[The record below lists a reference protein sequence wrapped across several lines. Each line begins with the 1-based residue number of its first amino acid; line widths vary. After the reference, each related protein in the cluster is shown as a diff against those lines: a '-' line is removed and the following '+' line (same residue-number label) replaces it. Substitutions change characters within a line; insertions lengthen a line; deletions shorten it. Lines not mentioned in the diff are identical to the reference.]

1 LNPTFACLIDRVAA
15 LRLSD
20 VRMKIALPPL
30 WIPHEFPATR
40 VIGRC
45 VSAALLAALF
55 VASHRATAAEA
66 STATQTS
73 TGLDSPAPTTPD
85 KKIELF
91 NGHSFEGW
99 RFVSKAAGDA
109 GAIWSVKDG
118 VIACLGKPN
127 GYARTIATY
136 HDYALHVEWRW
147 PDKAGNSGIFVN
159 VSGPD
164 KVWPTCQEIQLRA
177 NDAGSIRAN
186 GGSKLHELVLTA
198 KDPVNVA
205 LRQPGVEKPV
215 GEWNSADIT
224 CRGDTIIVKVNG
236 VLENEVTGASVSSGA
251 IALQAEGAP
260 VEFRNITIAP
270 LATNGDRTPR

>member
-1 LNPTFACLIDRVAA
+1 MTPV
-15 LRLSD
+15 
-20 VRMKIALPPL
+20 VPPL
-30 WIPHEFPATR
+30 WISNECPATS
-40 VIGRC
+40 VGRY
-45 VSAALLAALF
+45 VSVALLAALF
-55 VASHRATAAEA
+55 VASPFATAAE
-66 STATQTS
+66 SSSATQTS
-73 TGLDSPAPTTPD
+73 AGAESPTPITPD
-85 KKIELF
+85 KKVDLF
-91 NGHSFEGW
+91 NGHSLEGW

-109 GAIWSVKDG
+109 SAIWSVKDD

-136 HDYALHVEWRW
+136 RDYVLHVEWRW
-147 PDKAGNSGIFVN
+147 PDKPGNSGIFVN

-186 GGSKLHELVLTA
+186 GGSKLRELVPTA

-205 LRQPGVEKPV
+205 LRQPGVEKPL

-224 CRGDTIIVKVNG
+224 CRGDTITVKING

-251 IALQAEGAP
+251 IALQAEGSLLD
-260 VEFRNITIAP
+260 FRNITIAP
-270 LATNGDRTPR
+270 LPANSDRTPR